1 MRAGCA
7 RRQASRGVRAAL
19 HPVAITDCPPVE
31 RPLHFIQQVTSS
43 TPYTLDAFK
52 DLITTTYLARHEE
65 QHTALVAA
73 RRPGRAKDAKLVALE
88 DLMAREAAEYA
99 SGLLVPD
106 LTDAP
111 TCRLI
116 WHWLDNEVRIT
127 QAHVDLLRMVRIA
140 PGSNEVVLAREGK
153 NTLLSVDVEAAGAE
167 TMDVE
172 RE

>member
-1 MRAGCA
+1 LYLAHIL
-7 RRQASRGVRAAL
+7 S
-19 HPVAITDCPPVE
+19 VE
-31 RPLHFIQQVTSS
+31 RPLHFIAQVTSA

-52 DLITTTYLARHEE
+52 ELITTTYLARNEE

-73 RRPGRAKDAKLVALE
+73 RRPGRSKDSKLVALE

-116 WHWLDNEVRIT
+116 WHWLDHDVRIT
-127 QAHVDLLRMVRIA
+127 QAHVDLLRMVRVA
-140 PGSNEVVLAREGK
+140 PEFTEVVLAREGK
-153 NTLLSVDVEAAGAE
+153 PTLLSVDVEAAGAAE
-167 TMDVE
+167 TMEVE
-172 RE
+172 GA